1 MDFEFPTTV
10 ESIDKVPE
18 QFRVAYAEGD
28 DGAYALQEGYKGFS
42 TAVTNLNK
50 SLKAARQDAVNAAK
64 NKVDLSKFSEFGSTV
79 DEIHSSITE
88 KIRTLQEQAA
98 AGKGIDPEK
107 IKADLAKGF
116 QKEREQ
122 LSTRAEALQKQ
133 LYGLLVENAGNA
145 AIAEEKGVAELLLP
159 FIATQTRTV
168 EEDGVFKV
176 QVIDAA
182 GDVRYSSVTGA
193 PMTIKELVKEMK
205 TNEKFARA
213 FDSEVQTNQG
223 GGGANPA
230 QRRQNPGAQ
239 DRSKMSAGDKIAAGL
254 AKMRR

>member
-1 MDFEFPTTV
+1 MDFDFPASV

-18 QFRVAYAEGD
+18 QFRVAYAESD
-28 DGAYALQEGYKGFS
+28 DGAFALQDSYKGFS
-42 TAVTNLNK
+42 TAVVNLNK
-50 SLKAARQDAVNAAK
+50 SLKASRTEAQEARK
-64 NKVDLSKFSEFGSTV
+64 NRPDLSKFSEFGSTV
-79 DEIHSSITE
+79 DEIHTSITE
-88 KIRTLQEQAA
+88 KIKTLSEQAA
-98 AGKGIDPEK
+98 QGKGIDPEK

-116 QKEREQ
+116 QAERDK
-122 LSTRAEALQKQ
+122 LTSRNDALQKQ
-133 LYGLLVENAGNA
+133 LYGLLVENAGTA

-176 QVIDAA
+176 QVVDAA
-182 GDVRYSSVTGA
+182 GDIRYSSVTGA

-223 GGGANPA
+223 GGGANA
-230 QRRQNPGAQ
+230 HQRRQQPANT
-239 DRSKMSAGDKIAAGL
+239 DRSKMSSVDKISAGL
-254 AKMRR
+254 NKARR